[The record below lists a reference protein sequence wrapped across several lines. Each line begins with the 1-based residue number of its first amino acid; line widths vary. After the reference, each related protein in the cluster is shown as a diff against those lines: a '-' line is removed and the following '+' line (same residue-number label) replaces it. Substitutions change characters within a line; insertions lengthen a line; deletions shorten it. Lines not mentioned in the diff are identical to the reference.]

1 MCVSEGSPDCEP
13 FRKSTPAFF
22 TPRVRGK
29 QVSSCAPKYRHMWTL
44 PQKCGSRSLQ
54 RQLCEFVKVQ
64 GDGEIDV
71 SGMPGLRW
79 KVYLVRNGP
88 DDYKLRSERR
98 TTVLQDSEVSDLVV
112 GKFGHRS
119 GEELAFKFFRRF
131 VRSWIGRIHQLGI
144 DQPRM
149 RERVRLGF
157 SPKRDGTEGTQKNE
171 WPCLVRND
179 PQLTTKL
186 VRERV
191 DEDWQFQPSIK
202 LLESLSSRPASYRPP
217 N

>member
-1 MCVSEGSPDCEP
+1 VLTVCETDP
-13 FRKSTPAFF
+13 AVCKKSAF
-22 TPRVRGK
+22 
-29 QVSSCAPKYRHMWTL
+29 
-44 PQKCGSRSLQ
+44 
-54 RQLCEFVKVQ
+54 QLCEFVKVQ

-79 KVYLVRNGP
+79 KMYLVRNGP
-88 DDYKLRSERR
+88 DDYKLRSEGR

-112 GKFGHRS
+112 GKFRHRS
-119 GEELAFKFFRRF
+119 GEELAFEFFRRF

-149 RERVRLGF
+149 CERERLGF

-179 PQLTTKL
+179 PQLTTRL